1 MQRLSGLM
9 LHLWQREEK
18 LPLFDTE
25 DTANKAVDLTNRM
38 AARRGEARQP
48 EQLRVGRAQR
58 RRRVG
63 YRKHLWRVLIQE
75 YPFPLKSPNSFFPMY
90 PFAGWPRGH
99 SMSTKASVEMYLCA
113 FHLGKWEADESVEDA
128 YHRALSVSAAQFH
141 RMQRDDYATL
151 QEKHAAA
158 IHRMYEAAGVNLK
171 TATEA
176 EKAPLRLRLMDEA
189 RKGGMRFPA

>member
-1 MQRLSGLM
+1 M